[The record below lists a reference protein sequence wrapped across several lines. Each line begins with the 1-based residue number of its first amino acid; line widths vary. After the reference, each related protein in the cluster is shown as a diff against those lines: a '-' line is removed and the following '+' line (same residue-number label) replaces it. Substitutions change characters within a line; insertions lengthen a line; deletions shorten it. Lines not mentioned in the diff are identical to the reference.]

1 MFIYLVASC
10 LGCGVQDLFV
20 WCTGSVVVAHRL
32 RSPAACGILIPQP
45 GIRPLPPALQG
56 RFLTTGPSGKS
67 PLFLITDN
75 HIIFK

>member
-1 MFIYLVASC
+1 MFIYLAASC
-10 LGCGVQDLFV
+10 LSCDVQDLFV
-20 WCTGSVVVAHRL
+20 WCTGSVVVVHRL
-32 RSPAACGILIPQP
+32 RSPAACGILVPQS

>member
-1 MFIYLVASC
+1 MFIYLAASC
-10 LGCGVQDLFV
+10 LSCDMQDLSV
-20 WCTGSVVVAHRL
+20 WCTGSVDVMHRL
-32 RSPAACGILIPQP
+32 RSPAACGILVSQP

-56 RFLTTGPSGKS
+56 RFLTTGPPGKS